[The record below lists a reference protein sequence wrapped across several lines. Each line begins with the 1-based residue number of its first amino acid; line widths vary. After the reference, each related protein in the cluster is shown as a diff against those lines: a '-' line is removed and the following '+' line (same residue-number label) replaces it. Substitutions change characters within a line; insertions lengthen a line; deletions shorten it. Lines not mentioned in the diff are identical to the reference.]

1 MVSLLFSFK
10 GRISRLTYWGLFFFR
25 FPVYSILASGVY
37 AAEEADWVILLIS
50 PILLALLYAE
60 IAIVVK
66 RLHDTSRSGLS
77 LLWSLFPIVGVLYLF
92 VVCGFLRDPKPNRYG
107 DPPESVVIPVIK
119 ELLSCIPLIPKAL
132 WRFTLNRVREL
143 GKAFRGEN

>member
-10 GRISRLTYWGLFFFR
+10 GRISRLTYWGLFLFR
-25 FPVYSILASGVY
+25 FPVYAILASSVY
-37 AAEEADWVILLIS
+37 AAEEADWVTLLVS

-77 LLWSLFPIVGVLYLF
+77 LLWSLFPIVGALYLF

-107 DPPESVVIPVIK
+107 DPPEPILIPLIK
-119 ELLSCIPLIPKAL
+119 NFLSLVPLIPKIL
-132 WRFTLNRVREL
+132 WCFTLNRVREL
-143 GKAFRGEN
+143 GKAFRGED